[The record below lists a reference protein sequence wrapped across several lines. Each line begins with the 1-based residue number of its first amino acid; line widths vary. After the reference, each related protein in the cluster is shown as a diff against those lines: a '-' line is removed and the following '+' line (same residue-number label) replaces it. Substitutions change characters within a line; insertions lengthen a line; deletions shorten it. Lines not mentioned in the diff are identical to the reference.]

1 VFLPE
6 SAPSADVIR
15 PATIGS
21 LPHGRSVPLST
32 RLAGG
37 VMHHAGGAPG
47 HRITTMIGQ
56 LDDGF
61 SMELR
66 RWTYCRI
73 GPHPELPVKS
83 ALY

>member
-1 VFLPE
+1 M
-6 SAPSADVIR
+6 R
-15 PATIGS
+15 PQRRRDQTGHDRQLAAWAVCS
-21 LPHGRSVPLST
+21 MST

-61 SMELR
+61 STELR

-73 GPHPELPVKS
+73 GPHPELPVKR
-83 ALY
+83 APY